1 MFLKRIEI
9 NGFKSFADKT
19 ILEFPSS
26 IVAIVGPNGSGKSNI
41 VDAIRWVL
49 GEREAKNLRG
59 EKADDLIFSG
69 TQKKPR
75 VSMAS
80 VSMVFDNTDKKIPL
94 DFNEVVVTRKAA
106 RNGVSEYLIND
117 SKVRLKDI
125 INLFSKARVGSRGI
139 TIISQGAADLFVSSS
154 DEKRMDMIKEVLGL
168 KEFELKKHDAKLKL
182 QNTLSQIEKINAMMQ
197 EVLPRL
203 RLLKKQAL
211 KFDKRKEIRNKL
223 IDLEKNYYAYTILS
237 IFLQKDKISK
247 PISELKNKLQK
258 ERGELEKCKEK
269 LKEIEKTNIKNDL
282 VLFISRKK
290 GKLLDKKSKLEREL
304 YRIETEEK
312 ISGEGENI
320 ISYHKY
326 EELFRTLKK
335 RLGKILNIL
344 NINKIK
350 SEIRELLNM
359 VESETSRKDNNKSL
373 ENERMNDMKNKIKI
387 SINAISNE
395 LKKLEEKELNASRSA
410 NSFRSKFKEAF
421 IEVEQKKDGL
431 RMIENKIKNIKF
443 DIEKLEYK
451 ESEIKRKIEIDGG
464 DYNEIVNYARR
475 VGIKKLSELNKD
487 FNMIENEII
496 KLRNEFIMTGE
507 IDSTILEEYKKVEK
521 HYNFLKKEYNDL
533 IIAYSDLKKM
543 ILELENILRERFKA
557 SFSKVNDAFN
567 EYFKIMFGGG
577 WAKLKYSHAKKNTV
591 NEIEN
596 INVEK
601 NNNSIA
607 GEIKKIEQEE
617 EKMQGISIELAVPS
631 KKSHSLESLSGGER
645 SLVSLAAL
653 FSIVSIGRPPFLI
666 LDEADAAL
674 DEKNSNRFA
683 QLIKRFSENTQ
694 FILVTHNRT
703 IMEEANILYGI
714 TMDEGV
720 SKVLSLKLKDMK

>member
-543 ILELENILRERFKA
+543 ILELENILRERFRA